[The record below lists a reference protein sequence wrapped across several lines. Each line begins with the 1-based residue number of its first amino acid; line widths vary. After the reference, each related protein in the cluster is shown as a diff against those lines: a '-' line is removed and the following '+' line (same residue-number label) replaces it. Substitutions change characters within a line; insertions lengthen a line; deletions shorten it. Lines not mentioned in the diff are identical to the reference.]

1 LLASLAPRR
10 RSLTSRAIVIAVI
23 VLLAWAAAL
32 LLALI
37 LLAVVGLEFRGH
49 LQRLSAT
56 LGAAQRDLLPRVGG
70 LAADLRTAGQSGQ
83 SRDPVAPDDLDST
96 PGGPGRH
103 RAGP

>member
-1 LLASLAPRR
+1 M
-10 RSLTSRAIVIAVI
+10 AVI
-23 VLLAWAAAL
+23 VLIAWAAAV

-70 LAADLRTAGQSGQ
+70 LAAGLRTGES
-83 SRDPVAPDDLDST
+83 SRHPADITALNKLEST
-96 PGGPGRH
+96 PGGSGRH
-103 RAGP
+103 RAHP